1 MSENQ
6 NDEEVKKSEP
16 TEEIELDY
24 QDSDSDERPI

>member
-16 TEEIELDY
+16 TEETELDY

>member
-6 NDEEVKKSEP
+6 KWWGGKKGEP
-16 TEEIELDY
+16 TEEVVLDY